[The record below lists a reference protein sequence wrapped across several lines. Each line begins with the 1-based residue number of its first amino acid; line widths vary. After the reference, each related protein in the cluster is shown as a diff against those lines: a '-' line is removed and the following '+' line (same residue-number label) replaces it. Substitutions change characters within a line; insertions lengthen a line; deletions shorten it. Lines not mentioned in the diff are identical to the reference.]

1 MKNANRKDGNIM
13 LPYEKVLSYH
23 INSKLIHLKIA
34 KNELDKNDFLNK
46 RKSNRK
52 IPSKIIYFYAT
63 NI

>member
-13 LPYEKVLSYH
+13 LPYEKVLNYH
-23 INSKLIHLKIA
+23 INSKIA
-34 KNELDKNDFLNK
+34 KNELDKIDFLNK

-52 IPSKIIYFYAT
+52 ISPKISCFYAI